1 MIFEEIVLHNFGPYK
16 GRHSLSLTPPSQKKP
31 VVLIGGLNGGGKT
44 TLLDAIHLSLYGKRA
59 RCSNRG
65 NLGYEDYLRQSIHH
79 QVGAGEGAALEIQ
92 FRQRAEGVERSWRVH
107 RSWSAVAD
115 GVTERVEV
123 IRDNTFDRIL
133 TESWPEAVEE
143 FIPVEI
149 SSLFFFDG
157 EKIEGFADLE
167 NSTQL
172 LSKAVHSLLG
182 LNLVDRLATDL
193 AALERRKQTAMK
205 AETDRKQIEA
215 AEAEVIRLEQQHA
228 ELVAQRGAARNNV
241 ERRQYDLRRIEE
253 RFRHEGGDL
262 FERREQLE
270 VERKN
275 ISQQLQSVEEE
286 SRDLAE
292 SAAPL
297 LLVSNLLHAVD
308 QQNRQEEDAARSEA
322 VGQILIERDDWLL
335 DRLQSLRASGK
346 LLDTVKS
353 LLLEDRKQR
362 ITAISNNCYLNLTD
376 SGRNNLRTLNAIVLP
391 DVRQRAIRLLEQAD
405 DLRRALEEADRR
417 LAAVP
422 AESAISSIIEERR
435 RAQIAVE
442 ESQAQVRMLDKQL
455 EQVSWE
461 LEQKQAAHAALIEKS
476 VEARFEQEDVA
487 RIIVHSQKVRKTL
500 DVFRASV
507 VDRHVSRIA
516 QLVLDSFQQLLRKR
530 SLISDLRIDP
540 QSFALELRGM
550 DGKVLPPDRLSAGE
564 RQLLAVSMLWGLARA
579 SGRPLPAVI
588 DTPLGRLD
596 AEHRSNL
603 IERYFPNAS
612 HQVLLLSTD
621 EEIDEKYYEKLKP
634 WVGRSYL
641 LEFNDSIGATQI
653 RPGYFWQ

>member
-1 MIFEEIVLHNFGPYK
+1 MIFEEIVLHNFGAYK

-31 VVLIGGLNGGGKT
+31 VILIGGLNGGGKT

-65 NLGYEDYLRQSIHH
+65 NLGYEDYLRRSIHH
-79 QVGAGEGAALEIQ
+79 QVRPGEGAALEIQ
-92 FRQRAEGVERSWRVH
+92 FRQRAEGVEHSWRVH
-107 RSWSAVAD
+107 RSWSAAAD
-115 GVTERVEV
+115 GVSERVEV

-133 TESWPEAVEE
+133 TESWLEAVEE

-157 EKIEGFADLE
+157 EKIERFADLE

-182 LNLVDRLATDL
+182 LNLVDRLAIDL
-193 AALERRKQTAMK
+193 LALERRKQTAMK

-215 AEAEVIRLEQQHA
+215 AEAEARHLEQQHA
-228 ELVAQRGAARNNV
+228 ELIAQRGAAHNNV

-262 FERREQLE
+262 FARREQLE
-270 VERKN
+270 AERET
-275 ISQQLQSVEEE
+275 ISRQLQSVEDE
-286 SRDLAE
+286 SRELAE

-297 LLVSNLLHAVD
+297 LLISSLLHAVNR
-308 QQNRQEEDAARSEA
+308 QNRQEEDAAHSEV
-322 VGQILIERDDWLL
+322 VGQILTERDDWLL
-335 DRLQSLRASGK
+335 DRLRSLHSSGK
-346 LLDTVKS
+346 LLNSVKL

-362 ITAISNNCYLNLTD
+362 DAAISGAGYLNLTGD
-376 SGRNNLRTLNAIVLP
+376 GRNSLLTLNATLP
-391 DVRQRAIRLLEQAD
+391 DVKQRVVRLLQQAD
-405 DLRRALEEADRR
+405 DLRAALEEADRR

-422 AESAISSIIEERR
+422 AESAISGIIEERR
-435 RAQIAVE
+435 HAQLAVE
-442 ESQAQVRMLDKQL
+442 ESQTQVRMLDNQL
-455 EQVSWE
+455 ERVLRE
-461 LEQKQAAHAALIEKS
+461 LEQKQAAHRALIEKS
-476 VEARFEQEDVA
+476 VEARFEEEDVA

-500 DVFRASV
+500 DVFRATV
-507 VDRHVSRIA
+507 VERHVSRIA

-530 SLISDLRIDP
+530 SLISELRIDP

-550 DGKVLPPDRLSAGE
+550 DGKILLPDRLSAGE

-596 AEHRSNL
+596 ASHRSNL

-641 LEFNDSIGATQI
+641 LEFDDSIGATRV